1 MFHIVA
7 DELNSQHLTPEYVKA
22 VVQFVSSVLLTISA
36 SANELRNIHGELA
49 QVPVP

>member
-7 DELNSQHLTPEYVKA
+7 GELNSQHLTPEYVKA
-22 VVQFVSSVLLTISA
+22 VVQFVSSVLLTISG